1 MKLNKTVLLKSF
13 YGNSISP
20 QMLFVNLFDKP
31 FNIYVN
37 YFNSNLDLSN
47 YKNLLKKYPDAQ
59 ILTNSSLDETFD
71 LDDEE
76 NMSDI
81 KEDSKVNIDEV
92 IIILPNEI
100 IAVINPNKMSIYYS
114 LDYKEFV
121 DSILDTFEYIKEE
134 EEPAN
139 VRLVCYDNDYYTV
152 VTKIEKTNINISE
165 NYNDDFLPVY
175 NDLVKFVESNKS
187 GIAILRGMVGSGKTS
202 VIRNLITN
210 HPAKYILITTSM
222 AEHLAQPTFMTFMQ
236 NNKDSIFILEDC
248 EQILVDRTAGNYSC
262 AITNILNTADGLM
275 SDIFNIKFICTFN
288 ADISKI
294 DKALLRK
301 GRCFVNYEF
310 KELSEDKTKVL
321 LNRQGIEL
329 DSYKPMTLADI
340 YNYTDT
346 DCTKQTNKIGF

>member
-1 MKLNKTVLLKSF
+1 
-13 YGNSISP
+13 
-20 QMLFVNLFDKP
+20 
-31 FNIYVN
+31 
-37 YFNSNLDLSN
+37 
-47 YKNLLKKYPDAQ
+47 
-59 ILTNSSLDETFD
+59 
-71 LDDEE
+71 
-76 NMSDI
+76 MSDI
-81 KEDSKVNIDEV
+81 KEDLKANVDEV

-100 IAVINPNKMSIYYS
+100 VAVININKLSIYYS
-114 LDYKEFV
+114 LDYKEFA
-121 DSILDTFEYIKEE
+121 DSVLDTFEHVKEE

-187 GIAILRGMVGSGKTS
+187 GIAILRGVVGSGKTS

-210 HPAKYILITTSM
+210 HPAKYILITTTM

>member
-31 FNIYVN
+31 YNMYVN
-37 YFNSNLDLSN
+37 YFDSNLDLSN
-47 YKNLLKKYPDAQ
+47 YKDLLKKYPEAQ
-59 ILTNSSLDETFD
+59 IFTNSSLDETFD

-81 KEDSKVNIDEV
+81 KEDLNVNIDEV

-100 IAVINPNKMSIYYS
+100 IAIINPNKLVVYYS
-114 LDYKEFV
+114 LNYKEFA
-121 DSILDTFEYIKEE
+121 DSVLDIFEYVKEE

-187 GIAILRGMVGSGKTS
+187 GIAILRGIVGSG
-202 VIRNLITN
+202 
-210 HPAKYILITTSM
+210 
-222 AEHLAQPTFMTFMQ
+222 
-236 NNKDSIFILEDC
+236 
-248 EQILVDRTAGNYSC
+248 
-262 AITNILNTADGLM
+262 NIH
-275 SDIFNIKFICTFN
+275 NIYWYF
-288 ADISKI
+288 
-294 DKALLRK
+294 
-301 GRCFVNYEF
+301 
-310 KELSEDKTKVL
+310 
-321 LNRQGIEL
+321 
-329 DSYKPMTLADI
+329 
-340 YNYTDT
+340 
-346 DCTKQTNKIGF
+346 

>member
-1 MKLNKTVLLKSF
+1 MFLRKNVRQILNI
-13 YGNSISP
+13 G
-20 QMLFVNLFDKP
+20 
-31 FNIYVN
+31 
-37 YFNSNLDLSN
+37 N

-81 KEDSKVNIDEV
+81 KEDSNVNIDEV

-121 DSILDTFEYIKEE
+121 DSVLDTFEYIKEE

-187 GIAILRGMVGSGKTS
+187 GIAILRGIVGSGKTS

>member
-1 MKLNKTVLLKSF
+1 MKLNKTVLRKSF

-31 FNIYVN
+31 FNMYVN
-37 YFNSNLDLSN
+37 YFDSNLDLSN
-47 YKNLLKKYPDAQ
+47 YKDLLKKYPEAQ
-59 ILTNSSLDETFD
+59 IFTNSSLDESFY

-76 NMSDI
+76 NMPDI
-81 KEDSKVNIDEV
+81 KEDLKVSIDE
-92 IIILPNEI
+92 ITIILPNEI
-100 IAVINPNKMSIYYS
+100 IAIINPTKLIIYYS
-114 LDYKEFV
+114 LDYKEFA
-121 DSILDTFEYIKEE
+121 DSVLDIFEYVKEE

-175 NDLVKFVESNKS
+175 NDLVKFVESSKS
-187 GIAILRGMVGSGKTS
+187 GIAILRGVVGSGKTS

-340 YNYTDT
+340 YNYTDA

>member
-1 MKLNKTVLLKSF
+1 M
-13 YGNSISP
+13 
-20 QMLFVNLFDKP
+20 
-31 FNIYVN
+31 
-37 YFNSNLDLSN
+37 DLSN
-47 YKNLLKKYPDAQ
+47 YKDLLKKYPEAQ
-59 ILTNSSLDETFD
+59 IFINSSLDESFC

-81 KEDSKVNIDEV
+81 KEDLKANVDEV

-100 IAVINPNKMSIYYS
+100 VAVININKLSIYYS
-114 LDYKEFV
+114 LDYKEFA
-121 DSILDTFEYIKEE
+121 DSVLDTFEHVKEE

-187 GIAILRGMVGSGKTS
+187 GIAILRGVVGSGKTS

-210 HPAKYILITTSM
+210 HPAKYILITTTM

>member
-1 MKLNKTVLLKSF
+1 MKLNKTVLRKSF

-31 FNIYVN
+31 FNMYVN
-37 YFNSNLDLSN
+37 YFDSNLDLSN
-47 YKNLLKKYPDAQ
+47 YKDLLKKYPEAQ
-59 ILTNSSLDETFD
+59 IFTNSSLDESFY

-76 NMSDI
+76 NMPDI
-81 KEDSKVNIDEV
+81 KEDLKVCIDE
-92 IIILPNEI
+92 ITIILPNEI
-100 IAVINPNKMSIYYS
+100 IAIINPTKLIIYYS
-114 LDYKEFV
+114 LDYKEFA
-121 DSILDTFEYIKEE
+121 DSVLDIFEYVKEE

-187 GIAILRGMVGSGKTS
+187 GIAILRGVVGGGKTS

>member
-1 MKLNKTVLLKSF
+1 
-13 YGNSISP
+13 
-20 QMLFVNLFDKP
+20 MLFVNLFDKP

-37 YFNSNLDLSN
+37 YFDSNLDLSN
-47 YKNLLKKYPDAQ
+47 YKDLLKKYPEAQ
-59 ILTNSSLDETFD
+59 IFINSSLDESFC

-81 KEDSKVNIDEV
+81 KEDLKANVDEV

-100 IAVINPNKMSIYYS
+100 VAVININKLSIYYS
-114 LDYKEFV
+114 LDYKEFA
-121 DSILDTFEYIKEE
+121 DSVLDTFEHVKEE

-187 GIAILRGMVGSGKTS
+187 GIAILRGVVGSGKTS

-210 HPAKYILITTSM
+210 HPAKYILITTTM

>member
-1 MKLNKTVLLKSF
+1 
-13 YGNSISP
+13 
-20 QMLFVNLFDKP
+20 MLFVNLFDKP

-47 YKNLLKKYPDAQ
+47 YKDLLKKYPDAQ
-59 ILTNSSLDETFD
+59 IFTNSSLDETFD

-81 KEDSKVNIDEV
+81 KEDLKVYIDEV
-92 IIILPNEI
+92 MIILPNEI
-100 IAVINPNKMSIYYS
+100 IAVINPNKFSIYYS
-114 LDYKEFV
+114 LDYKEFAN
-121 DSILDTFEYIKEE
+121 SILDTFEHIKEE

-175 NDLVKFVESNKS
+175 DDLVKFVESNKS
-187 GIAILRGMVGSGKTS
+187 GIAILRGIVGSGKTS

-310 KELSEDKTKVL
+310 KELSADKTKVL

-340 YNYTDT
+340 YNYSDT

>member
-1 MKLNKTVLLKSF
+1 MPET
-13 YGNSISP
+13 
-20 QMLFVNLFDKP
+20 
-31 FNIYVN
+31 
-37 YFNSNLDLSN
+37 LSC
-47 YKNLLKKYPDAQ
+47 A
-59 ILTNSSLDETFD
+59 
-71 LDDEE
+71 
-76 NMSDI
+76 
-81 KEDSKVNIDEV
+81 
-92 IIILPNEI
+92 
-100 IAVINPNKMSIYYS
+100 
-114 LDYKEFV
+114 
-121 DSILDTFEYIKEE
+121 
-134 EEPAN
+134 
-139 VRLVCYDNDYYTV
+139 
-152 VTKIEKTNINISE
+152 
-165 NYNDDFLPVY
+165 
-175 NDLVKFVESNKS
+175 VKFVESNKS
-187 GIAILRGMVGSGKTS
+187 GIAILRGIVGSGKTS

-210 HPAKYILITTSM
+210 YPAKYILITTSM

-310 KELSEDKTKVL
+310 KELAEDKTKVL

>member
-1 MKLNKTVLLKSF
+1 
-13 YGNSISP
+13 
-20 QMLFVNLFDKP
+20 
-31 FNIYVN
+31 
-37 YFNSNLDLSN
+37 
-47 YKNLLKKYPDAQ
+47 
-59 ILTNSSLDETFD
+59 
-71 LDDEE
+71 
-76 NMSDI
+76 MSDI
-81 KEDSKVNIDEV
+81 KEDLKANVDEV

-100 IAVINPNKMSIYYS
+100 VAVININKLSIYYS

-121 DSILDTFEYIKEE
+121 DSVLDTFEHVKEE

-187 GIAILRGMVGSGKTS
+187 GIAILRGVVGSGKTS

-210 HPAKYILITTSM
+210 HPAKYILITTTM

-346 DCTKQTNKIGF
+346 DCTKQINKIGF

>member
-1 MKLNKTVLLKSF
+1 MKLFIEYNTSKSVLPHNYGWKGTLNYREQESIEVKIKS
-13 YGNSISP
+13 
-20 QMLFVNLFDKP
+20 
-31 FNIYVN
+31 
-37 YFNSNLDLSN
+37 
-47 YKNLLKKYPDAQ
+47 
-59 ILTNSSLDETFD
+59 LT
-71 LDDEE
+71 
-76 NMSDI
+76 I
-81 KEDSKVNIDEV
+81 
-92 IIILPNEI
+92 
-100 IAVINPNKMSIYYS
+100 
-114 LDYKEFV
+114 
-121 DSILDTFEYIKEE
+121 
-134 EEPAN
+134 
-139 VRLVCYDNDYYTV
+139 
-152 VTKIEKTNINISE
+152 TK
-165 NYNDDFLPVY
+165 L
-175 NDLVKFVESNKS
+175 
-187 GIAILRGMVGSGKTS
+187 KTS

-310 KELSEDKTKVL
+310 KELSEDKTKIL